1 MYKER
6 SYIFKLKPKERE
18 GASYANSRRKSVPG
32 RVYQVKNSTCKD
44 PKVRKKYGT
53 EQEIEVAQV
62 WPCLGSG
69 KAQVGAEHLEE
80 VNEMIN
86 K

>member
-1 MYKER
+1 MEPAMQTAK
-6 SYIFKLKPKERE
+6 
-18 GASYANSRRKSVPG
+18 G
-32 RVYQVKNSTCKD
+32 RVFHEECTSWRNSICKD

-53 EQEIEVAQV
+53 EQEIEVAQL
-62 WPCLGSG
+62 WTCLGSG
-69 KAQVGAEHLEE
+69 RAQVGAEHLEG